1 MKLYLKF
8 DFNSIAMLHLQSL
21 LVGTNAEFNTENFN
35 EIEFQNE
42 PSEQEYTALKQ
53 KLSANGIEI
62 IENQKVIVVQKIKST
77 ILKMIHNP
85 EDINVK
91 TSVHL
96 SEKIGQSYSFIS
108 NLFSEVTYTSIEN
121 YIIIQKIEI
130 VKHLI
135 ITTELTLTEIA
146 YKYNYSSVAH
156 LSNQFK
162 KCTGLTPSAFQR
174 IIKKRA
180 ALTK

>member
-8 DFNSIAMLHLQSL
+8 DFNAIATLHLQRL
-21 LVGTNAEFNTENFN
+21 LVGTNVEFNAENFN
-35 EIEFQNE
+35 EIELQNE
-42 PSEQEYTALKQ
+42 PTEQEYTALKD
-53 KLSANGIEI
+53 KLNANGIEI
-62 IENQKVIVVQKIKST
+62 IENQKVILVQKIKST
-77 ILKMIHNP
+77 IVKMIHHP
-85 EDINVK
+85 DDIYVK
-91 TSVHL
+91 TSVYL

-135 ITTELTLTEIA
+135 ITSELTLTEIA